1 MDDIGETG
9 GDREAFEFDFSGSQ
23 FTRRGLLQGAA
34 ASPVLLS
41 SAAWALVPIRY
52 ELTLSL
58 SQNDRLL
65 TIVER
70 PVFDGADSKSGPQ
83 KNPTWFI
90 HAVLFG
96 PKAWFDLVKPA
107 SDNHR
112 TLKIRNCRFGGHT
125 AEFTFEFSRKDDK
138 APWFIDFFSS
148 FWNPAE
154 REPPGDPEAARIA
167 FAEFVTAPGKSL
179 KRHVTTGQ
187 VDGVLQRIFQDH
199 VRSACHGA
207 VICDVTFDS
216 RLRWNVSAA
225 TPKNFS
231 VFGGQAALKEFSFG
245 WRTDLDEIAGEAIA
259 GDIFLAGRGSVQ
271 QDGFDKSKVVVG
283 VGHCAD
289 LSLQRSEKLRAFEVR
304 VGVSPLDPA
313 LEQTVSRLSVGQAKI
328 AIKSGSDTLAG
339 EVTVSDVVVSQT
351 VLPKTRSLRTVV
363 FGNAGAT
370 PDPDGKMPLRAEEVP
385 TPIGRLTLAA
395 LPPDEAAK
403 NADQQPGA
411 AGGSKAPAT
420 QPKVKD
426 DPAAR
431 KKQDEAAARK
441 KERELF
447 FRAACGD
454 RGGARQATL
463 WVVDDLRQGQ
473 AANTARQLRR
483 LAIDLQLRAANT
495 ALQDAS
501 FSSLTFPDGG
511 SDIRLIFED
520 GELLSELKPLGEFP
534 RAKPSSFVWL
544 GHNPGSH
551 LGEIDLTRA
560 TLTAARDY
568 DLMKLRFRFF
578 DLVLTFAPLPV
589 IRPARADCRLVEI
602 KGGQYEDSRPVLVA
616 EFDPQHVFEEALFRP
631 EPPPL
636 PDADGQPLR
645 RDAILAKLKTE
656 KDPAKRAEYR
666 ETVKNAKVDAEKK
679 VKHKAEDQIFGRFA
693 KLYAAKAATAGLEVD
708 QQVYIGPFGLEADA
722 MHLARDL
729 FKTGLRDAV
738 EKVVRDTFDR
748 VKTNVIADLRDAKPT
763 RLFDITVADLNL
775 KLANALLN
783 ERAFEEIEPVYA
795 AFRTFYREERS
806 ASDDVLIPEKSE
818 KPSNQRYLWQTE
830 FLSEG
835 NRPVTPSDPANYPTD
850 VQRKEWF
857 DAIIGKFMNR
867 VVGADPI
874 EDLMAARLSGPS
886 RLAFRV
892 NCAPPPNTTSVEAG
906 LHQSSGAGP
915 SVPAGGEFAYDPI
928 PFTFEAL
935 TDWSRHEPAVTRR
948 AQKLFTALPWGGLP
962 PLGERA
968 ANLSD
973 HDILA
978 FQGFSKGFLTAE
990 QRLGEVRASMV
1001 RRPTGWETAIEIP
1014 SRLILSTAQDA
1025 VWQTV
1030 RRLPATATDFNLRK
1044 RPPEKPEPPVLQS
1057 GLDMPVAGKTSAH
1070 QAALWTARLAVEDVN
1085 PGLRI
1090 VDTPDFRPMVLAPA
1104 KTDGNPPL
1112 PGRGAPPRGPVAPWF
1127 VGPEQMESTTVTAE
1141 DVNGSLPDDAPGKIT
1156 DKRPGATKDKLCPAP
1171 DSDAQ
1176 SLPEKVF
1183 QVLKWLCGRA
1193 DARKATPIDWRTF
1206 RTTLDA
1212 YDRHQLVMLS
1222 SAYGLPVIGR
1232 RQSVETDENAVGP
1245 LVIDSGQF
1253 EPGTDREYALS
1264 DARNDQAIYR
1274 PIPLNVREL
1283 SLTAL
1288 GGSFSHDTAFQPSAG
1303 ADDLWGRKLFEG
1315 FSIERWQQ
1323 DIVLGRDVLGQV
1335 VYKGY
1340 LFPFGHRCS
1349 MIKQTERIFLR
1360 TPTQGIKAILR
1371 QRIFLHVAQP
1381 LQRFPAIGQA
1391 HRGALWCG
1399 ESVTLRT
1406 IWTPDILDPNAG
1418 PSLGAGMESLNG
1430 RIFLGAGNP
1439 GLAFFPRTDI
1449 TERGLFSFELLV
1461 DGAATKVP
1469 LIFVDN
1475 IAATTASSLGALVD
1489 FYTTKTEWIPR
1500 RTLPMNGQ
1508 KIRYAPENR
1517 SGDTTLVTESIQV
1530 GAHGRFKD
1538 FGGGWAGDLG
1548 TYNTTGTL
1556 EGARQPPFYPAMDF
1570 AIVRLEQVEK
1580 FSGGKRKPVKV
1591 QYDGHYVRHG
1601 FAPLP
1606 DADAKGENAQPKWNP
1621 MEVFLNLRNIVTSGM
1636 GDNGAQAAAIGRPAS
1651 NIVAVSRAKGPL
1663 GADRFVKYET
1673 LGYDD
1678 ADGHAADAQIRT
1690 VDIDQSTNPDTKDLF
1705 VDQGSGWQRLQSLAS
1720 YFNHRHELPL
1730 SKPGGGSPYDPVE
1743 AQPAGPVN
1751 VLPPVSNPAGQVLKT
1766 LQVLQSYFSGEA
1778 KILGTV
1784 KIKYLLA
1791 LLDLGDF
1798 LDAVPVLRET
1808 VEYGTAASA
1817 KVEDEVADL
1826 ATDVRTRVIYPLL
1839 QVVGKL
1845 RAQWT
1850 ALDAK
1855 LAEKVGQSTGSG
1867 LTLAK
1872 LYPEIETGL
1881 SDLERALQAASSET
1895 DPAALANDLAVV
1907 YESGRRFIRVLTTI
1921 AANPV
1926 ERLKDAATRAIDNLV
1941 SGFTGAFQ
1949 SLADFKKQIVDL
1961 IDTAQHLTPADLATW
1976 ILSNTDEDQ
1985 LAEQLSLTFGQ
1996 PDLVALANSLIEP
2009 LDPDTKTFLMNNSAD
2024 LNKALPTA
2032 GELVSLLV
2040 PHALNVLGGGE
2051 TPDDAARAAFDKWL
2065 TDKKPALDTAIAK
2078 AKDDIGKTAA
2088 IKVEAVR
2095 LAALAALD
2103 DFVQHIADW
2112 ISGNIPERD
2121 RLFSALIRGLNLFAE
2136 VKAVADALRAG
2147 DVKGI
2152 TAAAGVFS
2160 SDVFGFDISILA
2172 ANVVKDYTDQIN
2184 DVRTRVKDVIGKI
2197 PDVVT
2202 KDVLA
2207 RELEGCLKFKNG
2219 QAVSLPV
2226 KANDLH
2232 TPLKEIADALTAL
2245 NDASTPIADFKTSL
2259 NNLPPNVPVLA
2270 DVPRFHDDVTK
2281 LVQDL
2286 TAETKKFYCATV
2298 QALSLLQEIKQ
2309 WAADASWTSFD
2320 RTALDN
2326 LTCIH
2331 TRVDQSIK
2339 TIETELV
2346 AIAELISAFASQPP
2360 NRTYLIG
2367 GLLLGGGAKVVV
2379 DNTTAGSTISN
2390 TAKKMQEAAT
2400 KAEAQI
2406 AAAIAK
2412 ALGFTFTIANDGA
2425 LFGAQIAEHLQK
2437 AVVAVSAG
2445 LRKVDRDLGR
2455 AADDLATKLTELDN
2469 QLKATAAL
2477 NLATPAGGFQTVKQL
2492 LDTKIDGLNM
2502 SVKDALADPGGA
2514 ASKLEQFISVARD
2527 AEAKAVSLWHLLQLK
2542 IQGAPDQLR
2551 QKLEQRIVATGVF
2564 AVLAQGYKDLLS
2576 LRQNAIEKIS
2586 GIPLLSVQA
2595 KRALIVAPAYGSTC
2609 NIEDPK
2615 SDPNDLSKCDRLAE
2629 EAGILD
2635 TVNPLDQTKRNKVL
2649 QFFASWGRGTAAPLT
2664 IGAHVRD
2671 LAAQVLKGDVLSLI
2685 DVSAFRDAIE
2695 DAIASL
2701 IPTRTTL
2708 AYDFSRSIQTEP
2720 DKKSLFQAQKGTVF
2734 ALKVR
2739 SVVDLLKPDK
2749 LDFRATGSLGP
2760 FDVKLVG
2767 SLIDALTLKFDGAVF
2782 EMVGGS
2788 SPRFDV
2794 AYRDFEIG
2802 QDLEFAKKL
2811 QSFLSPKDGNGVFL
2825 QPLTRTAGI
2834 EAGYGI
2840 DLGIIGV
2847 GVTSFFN
2854 VTLNV
2859 SAELPF
2865 TDSESLF
2872 KVSLGRRLRP
2882 FTMSVIPFAG
2892 SGYFAIFAAPDG
2904 IRGFEASFEFGGGAS
2919 VGFGPLQV
2927 QARIMVGV
2935 FVRVL
2940 RVDNTNSC
2948 TIYGT
2953 FFAGGSASIWI
2964 FSFSASLYVRL
2975 GSGDDGTM
2983 YGEAIFSFSF
2993 SLGIVDYDYSIT
3005 AFKREQPV
3013 GGGKSKKTT
3022 LLEPQKFDGPV
3033 RFALAEDQAVA
3044 SDVPKVLYAPPKAK
3058 KPLKKPY
3065 GGAVTPPSPPPDPSD
3080 VVSLAEGPDRNL
3092 KAYLSYFDLSL
3103 VEGA

>member
-1 MDDIGETG
+1 MDDMGETG
-9 GDREAFEFDFSGSQ
+9 EDREAFEFDFSASQ

-41 SAAWALVPIRY
+41 SPAWALVPVKY

-58 SQNDRLL
+58 SQNERLL

-70 PVFDGADSKSGPQ
+70 PVFDDPKSSQLGQQ
-83 KNPTWFI
+83 KNPTWYV
-90 HAVLFG
+90 HAVRFG

-107 SDNHR
+107 SDDRR
-112 TLKIRNCRFGGHT
+112 TLKIHNCRFGGHT
-125 AEFTFEFSRKDDK
+125 AEFTFEFSRKDEK

-148 FWNPAE
+148 FWNSAE
-154 REPPGDPEAARIA
+154 REPASGFEAARLS
-167 FAEFVTAPGKSL
+167 FAEFVASPGKSL
-179 KRHVTTGQ
+179 RRSVALSQ
-187 VDGVLQRIFQDH
+187 VDTVLRRIFQDH
-199 VRSACHGA
+199 VRSAGPGA
-207 VICDVTFDS
+207 TICNVTFDS
-216 RLRWNVSAA
+216 ELRWRISAKLPR
-225 TPKNFS
+225 TLS
-231 VFGGQAALKEFSFG
+231 IFGGQATLKDFSFG
-245 WRTDLDEIAGEAIA
+245 WRTDLDEIAGEAIT
-259 GDIFLAGRGSVQ
+259 GDTFLAGHGSVHQ
-271 QDGFDKSKVVVG
+271 EGFDNSKIIVG
-283 VGHCAD
+283 AGHSAD
-289 LSLQRSEKLRAFEVR
+289 LSLQRPAEFRAFEVR
-304 VGVSPLDPA
+304 IGISPLDPA
-313 LEQTVSRLSVGQAKI
+313 LEQTVSRLAVGPAKI
-328 AIKSGSDTLAG
+328 ALKSATGTLAG
-339 EVTVSDVVVSQT
+339 EITVSNVVLSQT
-351 VLPKTRSLRTVV
+351 VLPKTRSMRTVM
-363 FGNAGAT
+363 FGSAGVAT
-370 PDPDGKMPLRAEEVP
+370 GPAAKASSLAEEVQ

-395 LPPDEAAK
+395 LPPDEAAQP
-403 NADQQPGA
+403 ADQQPRAA
-411 AGGSKAPAT
+411 AGSQ
-420 QPKVKD
+420 QPSARANTKD
-426 DPAAR
+426 DPVAR
-431 KKQDEAAARK
+431 KKRDEAAARK

-454 RGGARQATL
+454 RGGARLATL
-463 WVVDDLRQGQ
+463 WVVDDLRHGL

-483 LAIDLQLRAANT
+483 IAIDLQLRAANT
-495 ALQDAS
+495 ALRDAS

-511 SDIRLIFED
+511 SDLRLIFED

-534 RAKPSSFVWL
+534 RGKPSSFVWV
-544 GHNPGSH
+544 GHNDGSH

-568 DLMKLRFRFF
+568 DLMKLRFRFLDF
-578 DLVLTFAPLPV
+578 VLAFTPLPV
-589 IRPARADCRLVEI
+589 IRPARADCRLI
-602 KGGQYEDSRPVLVA
+602 QTKDGLFEDSRPILVA

-636 PDADGQPLR
+636 PDVDANDTDGQPLQ
-645 RDAILAKLKTE
+645 RDVILAQLAAKD
-656 KDPAKRAEYR
+656 DPAERAKYR
-666 ETVKNAKVDAEKK
+666 TFVKDKK
-679 VKHKAEDQIFGRFA
+679 VAADQSVHPKEEDQVFSRFA
-693 KLYAAKAATAGLEVD
+693 GIYAAKAAAAGIAAD
-708 QQVYIGPFGLEADA
+708 QQIYVGPFALDADA

-729 FKTGLRDAV
+729 FKNDLRDAV
-738 EKVVRDTFDR
+738 RKVVSDCFDR
-748 VKTNVIADLRDAKPT
+748 VKNSVMVDLRDAKPT
-763 RLFDITVADLNL
+763 RFFDIKVDDLDL
-775 KLANALLN
+775 RLANALRN
-783 ERAFEEIEPVYA
+783 ERTFEEIEPVYA
-795 AFRTFYREERS
+795 AFRTFYREQRS
-806 ASDDVLIPEKSE
+806 ASDDVLIPHQSK

-835 NRPVTPSDPANYPTD
+835 NIPLTPSDSTDFPTD
-850 VQRKEWF
+850 VQRNEWF
-857 DAIIGKFMNR
+857 DTIFDKFMDR

-874 EDLMAARLSGPS
+874 DDLMAGRLSGPS

-892 NCAPPPNTTSVEAG
+892 NCAPPPNVTSVEAG

-915 SVPAGGEFAYDPI
+915 SAPTGGEFAYDPI

-948 AQKLFTALPWGGLP
+948 AQKLFTGLPWGVVP

-968 ANLSD
+968 ANLGD

-978 FQGFSKGFLTAE
+978 FQGFTRGFLTAE
-990 QRLGEVRASMV
+990 QRLGEVRASMA
-1001 RRPTGWETAIEIP
+1001 RKPTRFETAIEIP

-1030 RRLPATATDFNLRK
+1030 RRLPATATDLNHRK

-1057 GLDMPVAGKTSAH
+1057 GLDMPATGKTSVH

-1090 VDTPDFRPMVLAPA
+1090 VDTPDFRPMVLVPA

-1112 PGRGAPPRGPVAPWF
+1112 PGSGAPPRGPVAPWF
-1127 VGPEQMESTTVTAE
+1127 VGSEQMESTTVTAE
-1141 DVNGSLPDDAPGKIT
+1141 DINGSLPDNAPGKIE
-1156 DKRPGATKDKLCPAP
+1156 GEVCPAP
-1171 DSDAQ
+1171 DPDAP

-1232 RQSVETDENAVGP
+1232 RQAVGTDENAVGP

-1253 EPGTDREYALS
+1253 EPGTEKEYALS

-1360 TPTQGIKAILR
+1360 TPTQGVKAVLR

-1406 IWTPDILDPNAG
+1406 IWTPDILDPNAAKKVPDG
-1418 PSLGAGMESLNG
+1418 ESLHG
-1430 RIFLGAGNP
+1430 RIDLGAGNP

-1449 TERGLFSFELLV
+1449 TERGLVTFELLV
-1461 DGAATKVP
+1461 DGAATRLP

-1475 IAATTASSLGALVD
+1475 IAATTASSLGRLIEL
-1489 FYTTKTEWIPR
+1489 YTKTSKWVPR

-1508 KIRYAPENR
+1508 KIRYAPENH

-1538 FGGGWAGDLG
+1538 FGGGWAGDLS

-1570 AIVRLEQVEK
+1570 AIVRLEQVER

-1601 FAPLP
+1601 FAPIP
-1606 DADAKGENAQPKWNP
+1606 DAGAKGDDAQPKWNP
-1621 MEVFLNLRNIVTSGM
+1621 MEVFLNLRSVVTSGM

-1651 NIVAVSRAKGPL
+1651 NIVAVSRSKGPL

-1673 LGYDD
+1673 LGYNDPES
-1678 ADGHAADAQIRT
+1678 HAAEAQTRK
-1690 VDIDQSTNPDTKDLF
+1690 VDIDPKNDPEATVLLTDE
-1705 VDQGSGWQRLQSLAS
+1705 GWQHVQSLAS
-1720 YFNHRHELPL
+1720 YFNHRHELTA
-1730 SKPGGGSPYDPVE
+1730 SKPDGTPYDQVE
-1743 AQPAGPVN
+1743 TQPAGPVD
-1751 VLPPVSNPAGQVLKT
+1751 VLPAAPKPAGQEVLKT

-1808 VEYGTAASA
+1808 VEYGTAALA
-1817 KVEDEVADL
+1817 KVNDEVNDL
-1826 ATDVRTRVIYPLL
+1826 ATDVRTRVIHPLL

-1855 LAEKVGQSTGSG
+1855 LAEKVGQSPNSG

-1881 SDLERALQAASSET
+1881 SDLERTLQAASSET

-1907 YESGRRFIRVLTTI
+1907 YESGRRFIRVLKTI

-1926 ERLKDAATRAIDNLV
+1926 ERLKDAAARAIDNLV
-1941 SGFTGAFQ
+1941 SGFTDDFQ
-1949 SLADFKKQIVDL
+1949 SLADFKRQVVVL
-1961 IDTAQHLTPADLATW
+1961 IDTAQHLTVADLADW
-1976 ILSNTDEDQ
+1976 VLKNTDEDQ

-1996 PDLVALANSLIEP
+1996 PDLVALANSLTEP
-2009 LDPDTKTFLMNNSAD
+2009 LDPDTKTFLAATAAD

-2032 GELVSLLV
+2032 RELVTLLV
-2040 PHALNVLGGGE
+2040 PHALKVLRGSE
-2051 TPDDAARAAFDKWL
+2051 TPENAFRGAFDQWIA
-2065 TDKKPALDTAIAK
+2065 DKTPVFDAAIAK
-2078 AKDDIGKTAA
+2078 AKEDIRTAAA
-2088 IKVEAVR
+2088 IKVDATR
-2095 LAALAALD
+2095 LAAMAALD
-2103 DFVQHIADW
+2103 DFAQRIVDW
-2112 ISGNIPERD
+2112 VSGSVPERD
-2121 RLFSALIRGLNLFAE
+2121 RLFNALIRGLNLFAE

-2147 DVKGI
+2147 DVKSVL
-2152 TAAAGVFS
+2152 AAVGAFS
-2160 SDVFGFDISILA
+2160 SDVFGYDISILA
-2172 ANVVKDYTDQIN
+2172 ANVVKDYTDQITN
-2184 DVRTRVKDVIGKI
+2184 VRTRIKDVIGKI

-2207 RELEGCLKFKNG
+2207 RELAGCLKFRNG
-2219 QAVSLPV
+2219 ETVDLPV
-2226 KANDLH
+2226 KSDGLSA
-2232 TPLKEIADALTAL
+2232 PLKEIAEALKAQ
-2245 NDASTPIADFKTSL
+2245 NDAVTPIANFKAIVNDL
-2259 NNLPPNVPVLA
+2259 PNVPALS
-2270 DVPRFHDDVTK
+2270 DVKRFHEDVTK
-2281 LVQDL
+2281 LVEDL
-2286 TAETKKFYCATV
+2286 TAETKKFYSATV
-2298 QALSLLQEIKQ
+2298 QALSLLQEVKQ

-2320 RTALDN
+2320 RSALDY
-2326 LTCIH
+2326 LTRIEA
-2331 TRVDQSIK
+2331 RVDQSIK
-2339 TIETELV
+2339 SIRAELV
-2346 AIAELISAFASQPP
+2346 AIAQLISAFASQPA
-2360 NRTYLIG
+2360 NRQYLIG
-2367 GLLLGGGAKVVV
+2367 GLLLGGGAKLVTE
-2379 DNTTAGSTISN
+2379 NTPVGSTNSN
-2390 TAKKMQEAAT
+2390 TAEKMKEAGT
-2400 KAEAQI
+2400 KAEAHL
-2406 AAAIAK
+2406 AGAVAT
-2412 ALGFTFTIANDGA
+2412 ALGFSFKIANEGS
-2425 LFGAQIAEHLQK
+2425 LFGAEIADNLQK
-2437 AVVAVSAG
+2437 AVTAVSAG
-2445 LRKVDRDLGR
+2445 LRKADRELGDS
-2455 AADDLATKLTELDN
+2455 ANKLASVLAELGK
-2469 QLKATAAL
+2469 QLKAG
-2477 NLATPAGGFQTVKQL
+2477 ATLSLVVPAGGFQTVQQL
-2492 LDTKIDGLNM
+2492 LDATINGLNM
-2502 SVKDALADPGGA
+2502 SVKDALAKPGGA
-2514 ASKLEQFISVARD
+2514 ASKLEQFIDAARD
-2527 AEAKAVSLWHLLQLK
+2527 AEANAVSLWHLLQLK
-2542 IQGAPDQLR
+2542 MQGVPDQLR
-2551 QKLEQRIVATGVF
+2551 EKLEERFVATGVF
-2564 AVLAQGYKDLLS
+2564 GVLAIGYKDLLG
-2576 LRQNAIEKIS
+2576 LRQRAIEKIS
-2586 GIPLLSVQA
+2586 GIPLLSAQA
-2595 KRALIVAPAYGSTC
+2595 TRALIVAPAYGSVC
-2609 NIEDPK
+2609 NIEDPN
-2615 SDPNDLSKCDRLAE
+2615 SDPDDLAKCDRLAE
-2629 EAGILD
+2629 ERGILD
-2635 TVNPLDQTKRNKVL
+2635 TIDPLDQTKRNKVL
-2649 QFFASWGRGTAAPLT
+2649 RYFASWGNGTAAPLT
-2664 IGAHVRD
+2664 IAAHVRD

-2708 AYDFSRSIQTEP
+2708 AYDFSRTIQAEP
-2720 DKKSLFQAQKGTVF
+2720 SKTSLFQAHKGTVF

-2739 SVVDLLKPDK
+2739 AVVDLLKPDK
-2749 LDFRATGSLGP
+2749 VDFRATGSLGP

-2767 SLIDALTLKFDGAVF
+2767 SLIDALTLKFDGAIF

-2788 SPRFDV
+2788 SPHFDV
-2794 AYRDFEIG
+2794 AYKDFEIG
-2802 QDLEFAKKL
+2802 KDLEFAQKL
-2811 QSFLSPKDGNGVFL
+2811 QSFLTPKDGNGVFL

-2840 DLGIIGV
+2840 DLGSIGV

-2940 RVDNTNSC
+2940 RVDNTNTC

-2975 GSGDDGTM
+2975 GSSDDGTM

-3013 GGGKSKKTT
+3013 GGGKHKKAA
-3022 LLEPQKFDGPV
+3022 LLEPSEFDGRV
-3033 RFALAEDQAVA
+3033 RLALVEDQAVL
-3044 SDVPKVLYAPPKAK
+3044 SDAPKALYAPPQAK
-3058 KPLKKPY
+3058 KTPKKPN
-3065 GGAVTPPSPPPDPSD
+3065 GAGVVTPPAPPPSPSD

-3103 VEGA
+3103 LDGA